1 MGVEIPHVKWQFED
15 GSGRP
20 EHVRWSIY
28 SEIQQ
33 GQHRY
38 GADAALDA
46 LDEVHIGAT
55 WRIQLNRPCVAAM
68 RLYVKL
74 LLSLVAFSAL
84 TPLAGRQE
92 GHPACKRMVGWWRWA
107 LVSPD
112 GVAPSQVV
120 SVSASVNLPLH
131 HKDQKFSPGTGSPA
145 GGPGKR
151 AVKRLWCGAWV
162 ILSLRCYD
170 SNTTAISAL
179 KRPLDISSIT
189 ALLLC
194 YLIWTLK
201 LPCFH
206 TVMHNFRYAYNVQQN
221 SCTNDVIQYLSTVI
235 TYSVPSISLS
245 LYVCVVYGP

>member
-112 GVAPSQVV
+112 GVAPSQMVGM
-120 SVSASVNLPLH
+120 SASVNLPMH
-131 HKDQKFSPGTGSPA
+131 HEVQKFSSGTGSA
-145 GGPGKR
+145 GWSRKKGCKMVVVVVVIIRPYYSTSWMQPVATDRVAWSVSWSITTVSPEHFRLLSVYSIVTFCVSRRRRKMYCSHTRLSVCLSVRGRTPTLLHGPGCN
-151 AVKRLWCGAWV
+151 LGTW
-162 ILSLRCYD
+162 
-170 SNTTAISAL
+170 
-179 KRPLDISSIT
+179 
-189 ALLLC
+189 
-194 YLIWTLK
+194 
-201 LPCFH
+201 
-206 TVMHNFRYAYNVQQN
+206 
-221 SCTNDVIQYLSTVI
+221 
-235 TYSVPSISLS
+235 
-245 LYVCVVYGP
+245 